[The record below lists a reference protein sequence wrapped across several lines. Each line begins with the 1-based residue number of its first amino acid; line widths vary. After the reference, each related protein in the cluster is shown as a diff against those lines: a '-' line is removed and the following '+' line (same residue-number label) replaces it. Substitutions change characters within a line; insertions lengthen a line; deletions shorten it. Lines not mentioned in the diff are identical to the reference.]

1 MKAVVSGF
9 SSLTPEFFC
18 LLEEPV
24 PFELSI
30 NLKNNLIFGES
41 AQDMRI
47 FLRQLRELLPENDF
61 SSKRLFEA
69 INSAPKSRATLTNQ
83 DCDIHL
89 QIDEDVVSKLTGIE
103 FESFQTR
110 FEINAVRGDSR
121 QELFDRGFSRL
132 LKSASSICIVDRY
145 FGNQFSSDSYK
156 RSGSYWALERILDLD
171 VPVVKIL
178 TSSTDASYTKV
189 EERLGEL
196 HSGSRGLTRIE
207 TYLGRTVHNRHL
219 TFNFTGS
226 ATPYSI
232 IVDKGLEVF
241 QFERLREGPGISQM
255 SPITASTN
263 EAQILNSHSKLIRIE
278 RSNKKSA

>member
-24 PFELSI
+24 PFELST
-30 NLKNNLIFGES
+30 NLKNKLIFGES
-41 AQDMRI
+41 AHDMRI

-61 SSKRLFEA
+61 SSRRLFEA
-69 INSAPKSRATLTNQ
+69 INQAPKSRTTLTNQ

-103 FESFQTR
+103 FESYQNR
-110 FEINAVRGDSR
+110 FEVNAVRGDSR

-145 FGNQFSSDSYK
+145 FGSIFSTDGYK
-156 RSGSYWALERILDLD
+156 HSGSYWALERILDLD
-171 VPVVKIL
+171 VPLVKVL
-178 TSSTDASYTKV
+178 TSSAEVSYTKI

-196 HSGSRGLTRIE
+196 HSSSRGLTRLEIFF
-207 TYLGRTVHNRHL
+207 GRPVHNRHL

-241 QFERLREGPGISQM
+241 QYERLREGPGISQM

-263 EAQILNSHSKLIRIE
+263 EAQILNSHSKLIKIE
-278 RSNKKSA
+278 RFNKKPA

>member
-1 MKAVVSGF
+1 MSGF

-24 PFELSI
+24 PFELST
-30 NLKNNLIFGES
+30 NLKNKLIFGES
-41 AQDMRI
+41 AHDMRI

-61 SSKRLFEA
+61 SSRRLFEA
-69 INSAPKSRATLTNQ
+69 INQAPKSRTTLTNQ

-103 FESFQTR
+103 FESYQNR
-110 FEINAVRGDSR
+110 FEVNAVRGDSR

-145 FGNQFSSDSYK
+145 FGSIFSTDGYK
-156 RSGSYWALERILDLD
+156 HSGSYWALERILDLD
-171 VPVVKIL
+171 VPLVKVL
-178 TSSTDASYTKV
+178 TSSAEVSYTKI

-196 HSGSRGLTRIE
+196 HSSSRGLTRLEIFF
-207 TYLGRTVHNRHL
+207 GRPVHNRHL

-241 QFERLREGPGISQM
+241 QYERLREGPGISQM

-263 EAQILNSHSKLIRIE
+263 EAQILNSHSKLIKIE
-278 RSNKKSA
+278 RFNKKPA